1 MKTPSWLGHHRVELD
16 ECGSTNDE
24 ASRLARAGA
33 EHGTIVLAESQTN
46 GRGRLGRSGWS
57 PGGNL
62 YLSVVVR
69 PQLPLAKVSALTLAV
84 GIALCDAV
92 CALGVPGA
100 IKWPNDV
107 VVVDA
112 RGTRKLGGILVE
124 AQSQGD
130 KLDAVIV
137 GIGCNLGGEIPSELL
152 GRASTLAAELG
163 RTDAV
168 SREALLTPLL
178 AALEAWIDRFVT
190 GGLAEIAP
198 AWQARMATGIVL
210 RTRIDGH
217 DVTGTA
223 AGLDD
228 DGALWLRDDRG
239 VRHRVI
245 AGDVA
250 VV

>member
-1 MKTPSWLGHHRVELD
+1 MTWLGHHRVDLD
-16 ECGSTNDE
+16 ACGSTNDE

-46 GRGRLGRSGWS
+46 GRGRLGRSWWS

-62 YLSVVVR
+62 YLSVIVR
-69 PQLPLAKVSALTLAV
+69 PQLPLTKVSALTLAV

-92 CALGVPGA
+92 RSFGIAA
-100 IKWPNDV
+100 SIKWPNDV

-137 GIGCNLGGEIPSELL
+137 GIGCNLGGEIPEELL

-163 RTDAV
+163 SRDLVA
-168 SREALLTPLL
+168 REALLTPLI
-178 AALEAWIDRFVT
+178 AKLEYWIDRLVV
-190 GGLAEIAP
+190 GGIADIAP
-198 AWQARMATGIVL
+198 EWQARMATGILL

-223 AGLDD
+223 AGLDT
-228 DGALWLRDDRG
+228 DGALLLLDDHG
-239 VRHRVI
+239 VRHRVM